1 MKQTSVFFVIGHG
14 FTTLSSLQNLLKAL
28 YAELYFVQ
36 VPLAKEADPADKK
49 CFFHFDGIWLKFFI
63 KFFRFFG
70 ILWPLYLFLSRF
82 TFANVP
88 FLGGT
93 DVSSF
98 GCLEEVSDLQ
108 CEPKL
113 KG

>member
-1 MKQTSVFFVIGHG
+1 MKQISVFFVIGHG

-36 VPLAKEADPADKK
+36 VPLAKEADPADKI

-70 ILWPLYLFLSRF
+70 IILDLIMNIYNALQKKSQLIARK
-82 TFANVP
+82 
-88 FLGGT
+88 LT
-93 DVSSF
+93 DITDI
-98 GCLEEVSDLQ
+98 LT
-108 CEPKL
+108 K
-113 KG
+113 